1 MEIELLDDIVEKFQ
15 LNIAVNPNGTD
26 KAHPKLYT
34 SNVYENIFKT
44 FKNSKIS
51 ILEIGIRTGASLK
64 LWSEYF
70 LEAEIWGIDISDD
83 GVVPEFIN
91 NSRIKIKYTDAYSDE
106 FILNLG
112 LNFDIIIDDG
122 PHSLN
127 SQIFAVQNFTKML
140 NPGGFLFIEDI
151 IGGKP
156 YVDKIISKI
165 DKLEKFEVKVFDLR
179 KLTGVNDSI
188 IVAIHRNELGSEG
201 YWGTKIQYYALY
213 TRISIYK
220 LLELVG
226 IRRFSLK

>member
-151 IGGKP
+151 IVGKP

>member
-1 MEIELLDDIVEKFQ
+1 MEIALLDDIVEKFQ
-15 LNIAVNPNGTD
+15 LSIAVNPNGTD

-44 FKNSKIS
+44 IKNSNIR

-83 GVVPEFIN
+83 GVVPEFVKNPRIN
-91 NSRIKIKYTDAYSDE
+91 IKYADAYSDE
-106 FILNLG
+106 FLINLG
-112 LNFDIIIDDG
+112 LSFDIIIDDG

-156 YVDKIISKI
+156 YVDKIMSKI
-165 DKLEKFEVKVFDLR
+165 NKLEKLEVKVFDLR

-188 IVAIHRNELGSEG
+188 IVAVHRNELGSES
-201 YWGTKIQYYALY
+201 YWGAKIQYFALY

-226 IRRFSLK
+226 IRRFGL

>member
-1 MEIELLDDIVEKFQ
+1 
-15 LNIAVNPNGTD
+15 
-26 KAHPKLYT
+26 
-34 SNVYENIFKT
+34 
-44 FKNSKIS
+44 
-51 ILEIGIRTGASLK
+51 
-64 LWSEYF
+64 
-70 LEAEIWGIDISDD
+70 
-83 GVVPEFIN
+83 
-91 NSRIKIKYTDAYSDE
+91 
-106 FILNLG
+106 
-112 LNFDIIIDDG
+112 
-122 PHSLN
+122 
-127 SQIFAVQNFTKML
+127 ML

>member
-1 MEIELLDDIVEKFQ
+1 M
-15 LNIAVNPNGTD
+15 
-26 KAHPKLYT
+26 
-34 SNVYENIFKT
+34 YENIFKT